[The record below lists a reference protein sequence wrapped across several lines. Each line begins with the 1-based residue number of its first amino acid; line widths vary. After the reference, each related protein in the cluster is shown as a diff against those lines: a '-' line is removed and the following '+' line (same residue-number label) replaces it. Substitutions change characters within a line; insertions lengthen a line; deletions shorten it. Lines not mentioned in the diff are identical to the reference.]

1 MTTNYFANIQ
11 NLEDLKKE
19 YRRLAAKHHPD
30 VGGDT
35 ATMAEINNQYE
46 GLFNRLKFED
56 GMSAN
61 PKYGNSAEKARDYI
75 IVIEKLLKI
84 KGICIELCGS
94 WLWITGDTKPV
105 KDQLKAAGC
114 YYAPKKRCWYWRPAT
129 EKSYRSRGNY
139 ELPEIREKYGS
150 AEIRARGQM
159 VAV

>member
-46 GLFNRLKFED
+46 ALFNRIKFED
-56 GMSAN
+56 GMSAD
-61 PKYGNSAEKARDYI
+61 PKYSNNAEKSRDYI
-75 IVIEKLLKI
+75 NVIERLLKI
-84 KGICIELCGS
+84 KGIHIELCGS

-114 YYAPKKRCWYWRPAT
+114 YYAPKKKCWYWRPAT

-150 AEIRARGQM
+150 AEIRARGQ
-159 VAV
+159 VAAV